1 MFNKIY
7 SFLKEFIKD
16 NWKTLIICLIII
28 LINVIKLPYEV
39 EMPGGI
45 IKLNDRVT
53 IDGKQTEIEGS
64 YNMAYVSVVEGNI
77 TYILLGLIIP
87 DWDVVPSED
96 VKYENETTEEAHSRD
111 KLYLEQSISS
121 AKVAALKAANKEF
134 EINNKINYVS
144 HILEGSNNTLK
155 VGDNIIKINGEELFE
170 SSDISNIIEQIG
182 PDKEVSITVIRDG
195 KEQEEKAVLY
205 EDNGRTLIGINVITT
220 CEVESNY
227 DIEIDTKKRESG
239 PSGGMMMSLMI
250 YGELTNQDLT
260 KGRKIVGTGTI
271 NLDGTVGAIGGVK
284 YKVMGAVKN
293 KADLIIVPKDNYE
306 EAIKVKEEKKY
317 DIEIISV
324 ETLEDAIEYLE
335 G

>member
-16 NWKTLIICLIII
+16 NWKTLIICFIII